1 MAEMEPDE
9 LIPYLTQCGIRAGAS
24 SSDEP
29 GICPVCGGRIKYD
42 HQGSSEWNFILTWHC
57 LDCQATG
64 EENHH
69 LVFDAHYNLH
79 EKNGDP
85 IPRRYQK

>member
-1 MAEMEPDE
+1 MDPND
-9 LIPYLTQCGIRAGAS
+9 LIPYISQCGIRAGAS

-29 GICPVCGGRIKYD
+29 GVCPVCGGRIKYD
-42 HQGSSEWNFILTWHC
+42 HEGSSEWNFILTWHC
-57 LDCQATG
+57 LDCGATG

-85 IPRRYQK
+85 ILRNYQK

>member
-1 MAEMEPDE
+1 M
-9 LIPYLTQCGIRAGAS
+9 C
-24 SSDEP
+24 SSD
-29 GICPVCGGRIKYD
+29 
-42 HQGSSEWNFILTWHC
+42 L